1 MNSRN
6 RITGMLIAFI
16 FMMVLP
22 SCAFADSASDY
33 SKHHEKDLL
42 KDAASDADSHNS
54 AMWGDAVLPVQVC
67 APRVSRTIVSF
78 EPSPFNAHFIA
89 LNDNYSITLLCD
101 SVEAYSVLESLFPLT
116 HKEFNNK
123 EFNNRLKTKR
133 FYGKD

>member
-1 MNSRN
+1 
-6 RITGMLIAFI
+6 MLVAII

-89 LNDNYSITLLCD
+89 LNDNCSITQSYSFIPAGAAMAPHYLFCPRYYYVIALRRILC
-101 SVEAYSVLESLFPLT
+101 
-116 HKEFNNK
+116 
-123 EFNNRLKTKR
+123 
-133 FYGKD
+133 

>member
-1 MNSRN
+1 
-6 RITGMLIAFI
+6 MLVAII

-42 KDAASDADSHNS
+42 KDAASDNDSQNS
-54 AMWGDAVLPVQVC
+54 AVWGDAVLPVQVC

-89 LNDNYSITLLCD
+89 LNDNYSITNLILLFL
-101 SVEAYSVLESLFPLT
+101 LELLWLLT
-116 HKEFNNK
+116 IYFAHVIIM
-123 EFNNRLKTKR
+123 
-133 FYGKD
+133 